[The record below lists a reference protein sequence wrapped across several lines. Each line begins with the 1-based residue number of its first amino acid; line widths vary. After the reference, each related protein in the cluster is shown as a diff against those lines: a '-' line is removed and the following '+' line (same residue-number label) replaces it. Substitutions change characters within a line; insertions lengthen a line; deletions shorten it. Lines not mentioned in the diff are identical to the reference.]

1 MNVYKAFQT
10 VLSGTL
16 AIIAPLE
23 SFNTKKNN
31 SLNIKK
37 FSEFQSELQQLW
49 LLQFDE
55 SDDVRYRLKSKIK
68 SLMRGNYEVDFS
80 EVDELDIYATYMA
93 LKCLDKIS
101 LEVCNPNFE
110 SEKRYFQVKI
120 ESLMVQ
126 FRSGIYSETKGIS
139 TSRQL
144 HNISITAKER
154 AEVTFLNDILDITL
168 NLIRLE
174 PKLESEIMRF
184 LFKLIP
190 SPLYSYYLSQKG
202 QFNVMKSLSP
212 IERLREVCQNYLEM
226 STQSPPVI
234 QRSLAVDQSVI
245 EKLEQ
250 LINETKQAKRMT
262 FKTAEEIKQV
272 VLEASG
278 VEEEV
283 TTPSD
288 DRDAFVQT
296 VIELY
301 DSMFH
306 LVRMFKTNGNKELY
320 EATSQELARMEVAIK
335 EVDLEAL
342 KAVGEKIDPSYMQGV
357 AVVPSADADGFDQ
370 YVVYDEIRKGFKDL
384 KANRIIREAQVITV
398 LN

>member
-1 MNVYKAFQT
+1 MSVHKRKHVKESPKNVLIRIYN
-10 VLSGTL
+10 L
-16 AIIAPLE
+16 
-23 SFNTKKNN
+23 FNPPKKEITNVRPFAEVTDD
-31 SLNIKK
+31 LKR
-37 FSEFQSELQQLW
+37 LW
-49 LLQFDE
+49 LLPNDALYSIKGKLRSHERRNFETDWKKVPLVDRHALSLALKHLERISIEQCKAE
-55 SDDVRYRLKSKIK
+55 SKLGEMEGL
-68 SLMRGNYEVDFS
+68 SLCFPSSETIFS
-80 EVDELDIYATYMA
+80 EI
-93 LKCLDKIS
+93 
-101 LEVCNPNFE
+101 
-110 SEKRYFQVKI
+110 KR
-120 ESLMVQ
+120 
-126 FRSGIYSETKGIS
+126 IS
-139 TSRQL
+139 TLRQL

-154 AEVTFLNDILDITL
+154 AEVTFFNDILSISL

-190 SPLYSYYLSQKG
+190 SPLYSHYLSQKG
-202 QFNVMKSLSP
+202 QLNVMKSLSP
-212 IERLREVCQNYLEM
+212 IERLQEVCRNYLEM
-226 STQSPPVI
+226 SIQSPPVI
-234 QRSLAVDQSVI
+234 QRSLAVDQSVV

-283 TTPSD
+283 TSSD
-288 DRDAFVQT
+288 DRDAFVRT

-320 EATSQELARMEVAIK
+320 EATSKELARMEVAIK

-357 AVVPSADADGFDQ
+357 AVVPSIDADGFDQ

-384 KANRIIREAQVITV
+384 KEDRIIREAQVITV

>member
-1 MNVYKAFQT
+1 MSLRKAVQII
-10 VLSGTL
+10 VSETL

-23 SFNTKKNN
+23 NFNTKKVKT
-31 SLNIKK
+31 LNTRQ
-37 FSEFQSELQQLW
+37 FSDFQSELQQLW
-49 LLQFDE
+49 LVQFDK
-55 SDDVRYRLKSKIK
+55 SDDVRYRMKSKIK

-80 EVDELDIYATYMA
+80 EADEVDIYATYMA

-101 LEVCNPNFE
+101 IEACNPNFE

-126 FRSGIYSETKGIS
+126 YRNEIYSKTKGIS
-139 TSRQL
+139 TSSQL
-144 HNISITAKER
+144 HNIPITAKER
-154 AEVTFLNDILDITL
+154 AEVTFFNDILSISL

-190 SPLYSYYLSQKG
+190 SPLYSHYLSQKG
-202 QFNVMKSLSP
+202 QLNVMKSLSP
-212 IERLREVCQNYLEM
+212 IERLQEVCRNYLEM
-226 STQSPPVI
+226 SIQSPPVI
-234 QRSLAVDQSVI
+234 QRSLAVDQSVV

-283 TTPSD
+283 TSSD
-288 DRDAFVQT
+288 DRDAFVRT

-320 EATSQELARMEVAIK
+320 EATSKELARMEVAIK

-357 AVVPSADADGFDQ
+357 AVVPSVDADGFDQ

-384 KANRIIREAQVITV
+384 KEDRIIREAQVITV